1 MAADREMVESLRSR
15 AELLRGQVER
25 ATSSFS
31 SVLTQ
36 LRTIEVTAVS
46 ADRLVTVV
54 VGADGK
60 LRSLRLDPGIYH
72 QPDSVELA
80 NTIEETIRV
89 AADAAQKRMIEL
101 CEPLL
106 PPELAGRPELAG
118 SPEQLLESITGG
130 FADILR
136 KG

>member
-1 MAADREMVESLRSR
+1 MAADREMVEALRSR
-15 AELLRGQVER
+15 AEQLRGQVER
-25 ATSSFS
+25 ATAGFD
-31 SVLTQ
+31 SVMAQ
-36 LRTIEVTAVS
+36 LRSVEVTAVS

-80 NTIEETIRV
+80 STIEETIRV
-89 AADAAQKRMIEL
+89 AADAAQQRMVEL

-106 PPELAGRPELAG
+106 PPELVGQPGFTG